1 MLDHLF
7 QETWRYVITII
18 AAGIGTVIVGFV
30 RRSWLL
36 LKAIEAE
43 FRPNGG
49 GSLRDQIVQIKQ
61 SVFNMTAR
69 QWALVDGLGDPM
81 WESDAAG
88 YCVRAN
94 RALLDLV
101 GRGFDEISGSGWE
114 LIIHEADRDAVWDAW
129 VDAVE
134 RHRMFEA
141 RYRVKAKDGTTYL
154 VDAIATPIRD
164 GESVSG
170 WLGKFRAVNT
180 VKPRKKAMA

>member
-1 MLDHLF
+1 MLEYF
-7 QETWRYVITII
+7 FTETWRYII
-18 AAGIGTVIVGFV
+18 AIAAVGAGGVIVAFV
-30 RRSWLL
+30 RDSWTLLQEIRS
-36 LKAIEAE
+36 E

-49 GSLRDQIVQIKQ
+49 SSLRDQIVQIKQ

-81 WESDAAG
+81 WESDAQG

-101 GRGFDEISGSGWE
+101 GRSFDEIAGAGWE
-114 LIIHEADRDAVWDAW
+114 NIILEADRETVWDAW
-129 VDAVE
+129 VDAIE
-134 RHRMFEA
+134 RQRTFEA
-141 RYRVKAKDGTTYL
+141 HYRIKAKDGTTYL

-170 WLGKFRAVNT
+170 WLGKYRAVT
-180 VKPRKKAMA
+180 PVKARRRA